1 MDLAKNKYGIA
12 FLLIVA
18 VAAIH
23 YFFFYEKCEQ
33 PDQMTVALAQLSC
46 AESIDIEAFK
56 AELCKQLYGIESCD
70 LDREHHLDAAQKL
83 FAAKV
88 NNCALAA
95 LKKENKC
102 VDKYEAVK

>member
-18 VAAIH
+18 IAAVH

-46 AESIDIEAFK
+46 AESIDAEAFK
-56 AELCKQLYGIESCD
+56 AELCKQLHGTEVCD
-70 LDREHHLDAAQKL
+70 LYIERDGEAAQKL
-83 FAAKV
+83 FLSKE
-88 NNCALAA
+88 NECTIAA
-95 LKKENKC
+95 LKKDNKC
-102 VDKYEAVK
+102 VDKYEAL